1 MDAVTKELKGERRSL
16 LVSSAIVYLICFVN
30 IQNITIFIPTS
41 RQLVESMGADDWFNG
56 LMVGLL
62 PIVQGILNI
71 PNAHLLNRVSLRTFL
86 CLACGCYFLGNMLYV
101 LAEAMGNKWV
111 LLASRCV
118 SGAIGGTQV
127 YATYV
132 IRAYLESDRTSMMLV
147 MSSANAMA
155 YAVGPALASVLCWLL
170 DGDGLLSDYAFENRL
185 LNSSV
190 APAWL
195 QAAVSLAL
203 LLLSMFV
210 FSEPVPPELKE
221 PIDAAKSAQCGE
233 PSEKFPKASL
243 SIVYYIGAAI
253 TLATGS
259 WEVHSEI
266 IATDTWQWS
275 DAIGAL
281 YLSCVMLALVPV
293 ILSAGWIAK
302 RGYVSDRRA
311 ALLLSLA
318 AGGSAAAML
327 WSKSIPYTAG
337 SAAMLMALQVERGFS
352 TALLTKLSPKR
363 CRNVA
368 IGIFGLV
375 ICLGRGLGCV
385 LGTLRG
391 QEYAWAM
398 IALASSQFLLISVG
412 YRKLQR

>member
-1 MDAVTKELKGERRSL
+1 
-16 LVSSAIVYLICFVN
+16 
-30 IQNITIFIPTS
+30 
-41 RQLVESMGADDWFNG
+41 
-56 LMVGLL
+56 
-62 PIVQGILNI
+62 
-71 PNAHLLNRVSLRTFL
+71 
-86 CLACGCYFLGNMLYV
+86 MLYV
-101 LAEAMGNKWV
+101 LAEAIGNKWV

-118 SGAIGGTQV
+118 SGAVGGTQV

-132 IRAYLESDRTSMMLV
+132 ISAYPESDRTSMMLV

-170 DGDGLLSDYAFENRL
+170 DGDGLLSDYAFDNRL

-195 QAAVSLAL
+195 QAALSLGL

-259 WEVHSEI
+259 WKVHSDI

-275 DAIGAL
+275 NAIIAL

-327 WSKSIPYTAG
+327 WSKSIPYAVMPYTVS
-337 SAAMLMALQVERGFS
+337 SAAMLMALQVERGFA
-352 TALLTKLSPKR
+352 TALITKLSPKR